1 MWHAGYEIV
10 VLLDI
15 SIERS
20 RAHLRS
26 LLPDYAERQSLSDKA
41 IHFMPLVFKASDQCY
56 LKDKL
61 IFSFLS
67 LLV

>member
-1 MWHAGYEIV
+1 MWQARYEI
-10 VLLDI
+10 LFFLDD
-15 SIERS
+15 SIQH
-20 RAHLRS
+20 RAHLCS

-41 IHFMPLVFKASDQCY
+41 ISFMPLVFKASDQCY

-61 IFSFLS
+61 IFSFLY